1 MRYLAT
7 KACQDHD
14 GRIYFQ
20 GQIVD
25 LDPGRHTK
33 YLRPLDEAA
42 STAERAPAEVIHKP
56 KPAKAVRKG
65 RVKKSEE

>member
-14 GRIYFQ
+14 GQIYFQ

-25 LDPGRHTK
+25 LEPGSHTK

-42 STAERAPAEVIHKP
+42 STAVGAPAEVIQKP
-56 KPAKAVRKG
+56 KPAKAARKG
-65 RVKKSEE
+65 RARKGEE

>member
-14 GRIYFQ
+14 GQIYFQ

-25 LDPGRHTK
+25 LEPGSHTK
-33 YLRPLDEAA
+33 YLSLLDEVG
-42 STAERAPAEVIHKP
+42 STAERASAEVIQKP

-65 RVKKSEE
+65 RARKIEE